1 MATMDDVAARAGV
14 SGTTVSHV
22 LNGTRHVSDETRA
35 KVEAAIHELGYRH
48 NTVARALAAGRSQ
61 TIGLS
66 ISALTNPYFGFLVH
80 AIEKQVTE
88 AGYMLISGDSHDDAT
103 MEKRVV
109 DSFLDRRVD
118 GIIMAPSVGAEYRT
132 IPQIVKAQTPLILI
146 DRNSPIDCD
155 QITPENVES
164 AYLLTRHLLEKGH
177 RRIAVVTGLTGLGST
192 SERYQGYARALA
204 DFEIEVD
211 ESLVLIGASKSEV
224 AQEAV
229 VRRFR
234 EPHGRPTGL
243 VVMNNSM
250 SIGAIRGLRS
260 LRLAIPDDV
269 AFCGYD
275 DFEWADLFEPQLT
288 TVAQDVEEMGRRAVE
303 LLFRRIAHADTPTQ
317 RLQIPTTFK
326 HRHSCGCTPSDA
338 ATQSASELTSTQ
350 GLPTA

>member
-22 LNGTRHVSDETRA
+22 LNGTRYVSDATRA
-35 KVEAAIHELGYRH
+35 KVEAAIAELGYRH
-48 NTVARALAAGRSQ
+48 NMAARALAAGRSR

-66 ISALTNPYFGFLVH
+66 ISALTNPYFGSLVH

-88 AGYMLISGDSHDDAT
+88 AGYMLVSGDSHDDAT

-109 DSFLDRRVD
+109 ESFLDRRVD

-132 IPQIVKAQTPLILI
+132 IPQITASNTPLILI
-146 DRNSPIDCD
+146 DRNAPVDCD
-155 QITPENVES
+155 QITPENIDS
-164 AYLLTRHLLEKGH
+164 SYLLTRHLLEKGH
-177 RRIAVVTGLTGLGST
+177 RQVAVVTGLAGLGST
-192 SERYQGYARALA
+192 SERYQGYVRALA

-211 ESLVLIGASKSEV
+211 ETLVLNGASKAEV

-229 VRRFR
+229 IRRFR
-234 EPHGRPTGL
+234 EPHGRPTAL
-243 VVMNNSM
+243 VVMNNAM

-260 LRLAIPDDV
+260 LHLAIPDDV

-288 TVAQDVEEMGRRAVE
+288 TVAQNVEEMGSRAVE
-303 LLFRRIAHADTPTQ
+303 LLFQRISGNDAPAR
-317 RLQIPTTFK
+317 RLQVPTTFR
-326 HRHSCGCTPSDA
+326 HRHSCGCR
-338 ATQSASELTSTQ
+338 
-350 GLPTA
+350 